1 MKKQEII
8 NKIGSLLT
16 DKTAGILEKD
26 KQLQGKDE
34 RFGSTITLTYLQ
46 KKIYPLLEKLKEA

>member
-34 RFGSTITLTYLQ
+34 RFGSIITL
-46 KKIYPLLEKLKEA
+46 KIGRAHV